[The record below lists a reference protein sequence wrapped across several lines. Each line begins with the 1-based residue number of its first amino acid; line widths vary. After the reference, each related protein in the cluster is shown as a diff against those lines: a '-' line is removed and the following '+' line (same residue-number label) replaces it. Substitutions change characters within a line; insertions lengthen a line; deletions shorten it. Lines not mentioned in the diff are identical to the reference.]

1 MVGASASSPDPAVGK
16 IAAWSAVV
24 GFLTALMIA
33 AISGRLTLGER
44 EGASVLGDLGAMAA
58 FMAPFVAVLASFL
71 TRDLE
76 VRRAVWLAGGVL
88 ALILARLSIF
98 SGLWILLGP
107 VGVGLIS
114 AWWLTR
120 GHAGLLGPARSIAL
134 ASWLILCLGGALGA
148 LHLRETPGCWSAT
161 EYGPDSEAVSTREV
175 CWSDRI
181 DDTEGL
187 FALGGSAIGLAGMA
201 FLARGGIAE
210 RLVAQARTIG
220 G

>member
-1 MVGASASSPDPAVGK
+1 MVNASASSLDPVAGK

-24 GFLTALMIA
+24 GFLTAIMIA
-33 AISGRLTLGER
+33 AISGRLSLAER

-71 TRDLE
+71 SHDLE
-76 VRRAVWLAGGVL
+76 VRRAFWLAGGVL
-88 ALILARLSIF
+88 ALILAGFSIF
-98 SGLWILLGP
+98 SGLWILFGP
-107 VGVGLIS
+107 VGAGLFS
-114 AWWLTR
+114 AWWLTKGR
-120 GHAGLLGPARSIAL
+120 AGLLGPARSIAL
-134 ASWLILCLGGALGA
+134 TSWLILCLGFALGV

-161 EYGPDSEAVSTREV
+161 EYGPDSEALSTNEV

-187 FALGGSAIGLAGMA
+187 FALGGVALGLAGMA
-201 FLARGGIAE
+201 FLARGDNAE
-210 RLVAQARTIG
+210 RLVVQARTIG